1 MRIWQS
7 FPRSFR
13 LGFLACN
20 NLSAGNILLNGT
32 GQISFLFQM
41 AQLIDP
47 DMPGSAAARSGF
59 DGLPYEL
66 VFSDDFNTA
75 NRTFWPGDDPFWEA
89 ANIKYGSTGDQERYG
104 PAQITTSNKIAKI
117 KQNKDKS
124 IRDPDL
130 GLRDRNQA
138 TTQQLNKKN
147 DTIAKI
153 KQKSSKMKSN
163 TNNILTSTNASTKT
177 SATPAMTR
185 IKQRYNKIPT

>member
-104 PAQITTSNKIAKI
+104 PAQITTRLFAPMSTYIAAW
-117 KQNKDKS
+117 S
-124 IRDPDL
+124 L
-130 GLRDRNQA
+130 SG
-138 TTQQLNKKN
+138 N
-147 DTIAKI
+147 DTWSTDELADTHAKLA
-153 KQKSSKMKSN
+153 KQHALCEKLEMDLLAL
-163 TNNILTSTNASTKT
+163 NINSGSGPREEGTYLPMEGLLLNVPSPSL
-177 SATPAMTR
+177 SVM
-185 IKQRYNKIPT
+185 